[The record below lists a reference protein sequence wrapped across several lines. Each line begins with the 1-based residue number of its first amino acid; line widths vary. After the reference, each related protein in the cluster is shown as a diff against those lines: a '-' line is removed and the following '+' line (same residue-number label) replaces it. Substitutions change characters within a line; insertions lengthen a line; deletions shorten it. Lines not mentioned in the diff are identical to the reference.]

1 MRLFLFIL
9 SFVFMFNLLSGTIVH
24 AIPRILFVQ
33 ITVADPVK
41 YRPAGTGSNFLLN
54 ALGLIVHNLPE
65 EENALIRIS
74 AYLDRNNDG
83 LFDSGEKETILSFSK
98 QRIAELKIDAGP
110 GKNVIPI
117 PGIDPDGIHQLQ
129 AELMNQDGNWLC
141 SPSTLVLS
149 ELEHPRFN
157 IVNTIAAASKNTFL
171 RLLNIYDVV
180 RSQNGRSGFVYRM
193 ALKNGIPD
201 GAAKK
206 LVLKSDKISH
216 ITLSPFGEKTAW
228 IESNTE
234 GYTVLAGNKDFS
246 SEQRVFESQ
255 VNITGLV
262 FINDD
267 RLVCTYDNKLTF
279 LTISSGQRNS
289 YDLPVKKIL
298 KLYSTSLSA
307 TDVEIV
313 LKVRTGS
320 PNCPCIE
327 ESISVRVDS
336 DGRMITGLLPE
347 SGLYE
352 ALPNNFNDQ
361 IIYFIEPSGNDY
373 ELKYITMFDEKVHS
387 FVKCLQI
394 NSFAISAEGKDIAW
408 LGVDCGGMP

>member
-9 SFVFMFNLLSGTIVH
+9 SFAFMFNLLSGTIVH
-24 AIPRILFVQ
+24 AISRILFVQ

-41 YRPAGTGSNFLLN
+41 YRPAGTGSDFSLN
-54 ALGLIVHNLPE
+54 ALGLLVHDLPE
-65 EENALIRIS
+65 KENALIRIS

-83 LFDSGEKETILSFSK
+83 LFDSGEKETILSFPK
-98 QRIAELKIDAGP
+98 QRIAELKIEAGP
-110 GKNVIPI
+110 GKSVIPI
-117 PGIDPDGIHQLQ
+117 SGIDSDGIHQIQ
-129 AELMNQDGNWLC
+129 AEFIDQDGNWLC
-141 SPSTLVLS
+141 SPSTLVLN
-149 ELEHPRFN
+149 EPEHPRYN
-157 IVNTIAAASKNTFL
+157 IVNTIVSAGKNTFL

-216 ITLSPFGEKTAW
+216 IALSPLGEKTAW
-228 IESNTE
+228 VKSNTE
-234 GYTVLAGNKDFS
+234 GDKVLAGNKDFS

-255 VNITGLV
+255 VIITGLV
-262 FINDD
+262 FINED

-307 TDVEIV
+307 SDAEVV

-320 PNCPCIE
+320 PDCPCIE
-327 ESISVRVDS
+327 ESISVRVDG

-352 ALPNNFNDQ
+352 AVPNNVNDQ
-361 IIYFIEPSGNDY
+361 IVYFIEPSGNDD
-373 ELKYITMFDEKVHS
+373 ELKYLTMSDEKVHS
-387 FVKCLQI
+387 FVKCRQI